1 MITRQDLLERSAS
14 KVRFRDRHD
23 RRAYARA
30 VEIAGRIL
38 DDPLLLKRGE
48 AYLERFMRDDPRQGQ
63 AYRLWRETVALG
75 AETVA
80 LALIADDDRGD
91 YLRSTAP
98 VFTTIE
104 PDVARRLIDA
114 DA

>member
-1 MITRQDLLERSAS
+1 MLLERGA
-14 KVRFRDRHD
+14 
-23 RRAYARA
+23 
-30 VEIAGRIL
+30 
-38 DDPLLLKRGE
+38 
-48 AYLERFMRDDPRQGQ
+48 AYLERFMRDDPRQGK
-63 AYRLWRETVALG
+63 AYRLWRETLARG
-75 AETVA
+75 AEEVA

-104 PDVARRLIDA
+104 PDVARRLIAA